1 MEDMETVLMQIISY
15 SGDCNSSCFEAMDC
29 FQKGDHEQANK
40 LLDQGYASLLKAKEI
55 HAKLLAESVGSNE
68 IPATLFMVHAEDQ
81 MMSSETIL
89 TLARKTLEI
98 IESQVLKKMED

>member
-15 SGDCNSSCFEAMDC
+15 SGDCKSSCFEAMDC

-81 MMSSETIL
+81 MMSAETFGIL
-89 TLARKTLEI
+89 AEEFIDLY
-98 IESQVLKKMED
+98 KKYGN